1 MAKVINTGSVVNVVV
16 GLAGVRIS
24 STENSHPTV
33 SDQVGYT
40 EDGCQIDYTPT
51 VQDIMVAEENNP
63 ILNILLSEEIKFT
76 LSFAEATIA
85 NMDHAMMGGDG
96 TTVNKQITFGSNTA
110 KFQAILIEGE
120 APGGYGGIRRILAQK
135 VGAMGTVSQAYK
147 KGDKVLV
154 PVEFKAFTP
163 TLGYTLQIYDC
174 LESTIASGTV
184 ADYTTATSSR
194 LLTGEGSLADDLST
208 IVPASGTPT
217 AGDKLVLRGAS
228 ATQVVT
234 IKDDGGT
241 PGTGTFAMSDNA
253 DYDLDDLRK
262 WIEFSWDSTNQW
274 VESQRGPAY

>member
-1 MAKVINTGSVVNVVV
+1 MAKVINVGSTVNVVV

-24 STENSHPTV
+24 ETENSHPTV

-40 EDGCQIDYTPT
+40 ENGCQLEYTPE

-76 LSFAEATIA
+76 LSFAESTIA
-85 NMDHAMMGGDG
+85 NMGMAMMGGDA
-96 TTVNKQITFGSNTA
+96 TTVNKQITFGANSA
-110 KFQAILIEGE
+110 KFQALLIEGE

-135 VGAMGTVSQAYK
+135 VGSMGTVSQSYT
-147 KGDKVLV
+147 KGDKVLT

-163 TLGYTLQIYDC
+163 TLGYTLQIYDA
-174 LESTIASGTV
+174 LESNIASGTL

-194 LLTGEGSLADDLST
+194 LLTGESSSADDLNT

-217 AGDKLVLRGAS
+217 VGDKLILRGADAS
-228 ATQVVT
+228 NTVT
-234 IKDDGGT
+234 VKDDGGI

-253 DYDLDDLRK
+253 DYVLDDLRK
-262 WIEFSWDSTNQW
+262 WIEFSHDATNQW